1 MSLERFQLPYLT
13 TAQRMALTP
22 QDRDLLFDTTL
33 RRMFVGD
40 GSTVGG
46 VAVGVDGAQG
56 IQGNPG
62 AGFAAN
68 VKLTADLT
76 PVTATALDDAA
87 GLSFALTA
95 NRYYSFE
102 FLIRFQTAAT
112 TTGAQFAINAP
123 ANTYLVYQVATA
135 LTAAAA
141 GAPTTRTAR
150 AVNVGTA
157 SASADAANAD
167 LLATIKGVV
176 RPTANGTLIVRQAT
190 EVASSAVTVKSGS
203 CGWLM
208 DFGT

>member
-141 GAPTTRTAR
+141 GAPTFRTAR

-157 SASADAANAD
+157 SASVDAINAD
-167 LLATIKGVV
+167 LLATIKGIV

-190 EVASSAVTVKSGS
+190 EIAASAMTIKSGS